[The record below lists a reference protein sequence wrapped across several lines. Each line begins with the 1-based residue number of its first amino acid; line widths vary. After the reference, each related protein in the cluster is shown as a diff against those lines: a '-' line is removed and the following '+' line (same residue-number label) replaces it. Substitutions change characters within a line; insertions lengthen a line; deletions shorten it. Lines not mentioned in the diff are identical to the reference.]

1 MFSLRSDF
9 YCYISWCGV
18 YRCGMSKYGNE
29 VIKMDA
35 NRRYGNRLMQLRM
48 NSLLRDLDKIE
59 KELDKNKQRFDDLY
73 DKARSLVR
81 RRIGE
86 ISNEFE

>member
-1 MFSLRSDF
+1 
-9 YCYISWCGV
+9 
-18 YRCGMSKYGNE
+18 
-29 VIKMDA
+29 MDA
-35 NRRYGNRLMQLRM
+35 NRRYGNKLMQLRM

>member
-1 MFSLRSDF
+1 
-9 YCYISWCGV
+9 
-18 YRCGMSKYGNE
+18 MSKYKDE

-35 NRRYGNRLMQLRM
+35 NRRYDNKLMQLRM

-73 DKARSLVR
+73 DKAKSLVK

-86 ISNEFE
+86 VSNGFE